1 MRKSRED
8 IVDVARGRSGEFLT
22 KGIDH
27 ERTTTLALDGAPQGN
42 HAPAA
47 HDSPPEHPVVSGHE
61 QRVLL
66 FGHEGETV
74 GVSEH
79 ELVETGQ
86 QEGAPNAC
94 GGRADLIGKPRAAE

>member
-27 ERTTTLALDGAPQGN
+27 ERTTALALDGAPQGN

-47 HDSPPEHPVVSGHE
+47 HDSSPEHPVVSGHE

-66 FGHEGETV
+66 FGHESEAV